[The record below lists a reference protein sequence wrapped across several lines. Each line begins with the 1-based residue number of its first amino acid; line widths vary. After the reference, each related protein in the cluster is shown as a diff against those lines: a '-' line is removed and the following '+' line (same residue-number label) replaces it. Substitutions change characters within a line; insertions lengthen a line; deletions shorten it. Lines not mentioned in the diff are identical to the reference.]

1 MFQFFKNPLFFVL
14 SIILFSCFAV
24 RLDSATR
31 AKPHK
36 RRVYVKVG
44 LLALVIAF
52 FSIIVSPNG
61 AANST
66 MAVEE
71 ILGGEF

>member
-1 MFQFFKNPLFFVL
+1 MFQNPLLFVL
-14 SIILFSCFAV
+14 TIIGFSCLAV

-44 LLALVIAF
+44 LLALVISF

-61 AANST
+61 ASGQSLQI
-66 MAVEE
+66 ED
-71 ILGGEF
+71 IIGGEF